1 MTHETSPLKPSAGL
15 KHLMIVAGEV
25 SGDHHASCLIAELKK
40 LDPSLS
46 FSGIGG
52 TKMKNAGV
60 AIDDDLTRFAVV
72 GFFEVLKHYGE
83 FRRCFNAFLQ
93 NAAKRQPSAVILVD
107 YPGFNLRLAARLK
120 KMGIKVIYYISP
132 QIWAW
137 KENRVNLIKKNIDKM
152 LVLFDF
158 EKAFYA
164 KHGLSVD
171 FVGHP
176 LADEINLTK
185 NREQMLL
192 SAGLSPDKFTIGLL
206 PGSRQKEIESLLPP
220 MLDAAEIM
228 QKEDSRFQFLILKA
242 PNLDKK
248 LFENLLSK
256 QTCAAKVLD
265 GHFYEGLNACD
276 VCVVASGTATLQTAL
291 LLKPMVIVYKT
302 SFLTYFL
309 AKALIKIPYIG
320 LVNVVAGKK
329 IVPECLQSDANG
341 KTITHE
347 LKKIYQNPS
356 EFDRVR
362 EELQKVKTSLGES
375 GASKRAANSIMEFL
389 KNYATSTQNSLAR

>member
-1 MTHETSPLKPSAGL
+1 
-15 KHLMIVAGEV
+15 MIVAGEV
-25 SGDHHASCLIAELKK
+25 SGDHHASCLITELKN

-52 TKMKNAGV
+52 TKMKSAGA
-60 AIDDDLTRFAVV
+60 AIDEDLTRLAVV

-83 FRRCFNAFLQ
+83 FHRCFNAFLQ
-93 NAAKRQPSAVILVD
+93 NVAKRQPSAVILVD

-120 KMGIKVIYYISP
+120 KMGVKVIYYISP
-132 QIWAW
+132 QVWAW
-137 KENRVNLIKKNIDKM
+137 KENRVNLIKENIDKM

-164 KHGLSVD
+164 KHGLNVD

-185 NREQMLL
+185 NREQILL

-220 MLDAAEIM
+220 MLDAAKIM
-228 QKEDSRFQFLILKA
+228 QKQDARFQFLILKA
-242 PNLDKK
+242 PNLGKE

-256 QTCAAKVLD
+256 KACTAKILD
-265 GHFYEGLNACD
+265 GYFYEGLNACD
-276 VCVVASGTATLQTAL
+276 ICVVASGTATLQTAL

-329 IVPECLQSDANG
+329 IVPECLQNDANG
-341 KTITHE
+341 KTIADE
-347 LKKIYQNPS
+347 LKKIYQNPG
-356 EFDRVR
+356 EFDRIR
-362 EELQKVKTSLGES
+362 QGLQKVKTSLGEN
-375 GASKRAANSIMEFL
+375 GASKRAAKNIMEFL
-389 KNYATSTQNSLAR
+389 KNHDKAT